1 MLVYVKE
8 AHPGDGDWPMPVPG
22 RGMLNEP
29 IGETA
34 RAVRAT
40 ECVKEL
46 ALDRYTVVVD
56 DVSDTVNRAFA
67 AWPER
72 LAVIDV
78 DGTLAFLGAPGPFGF
93 DPRAAER
100 ALREVL
106 DRRASH

>member
-1 MLVYVKE
+1 VLVYVKE

-78 DGTLAFLGAPGPFGF
+78 DGTLAFLFARCSTEERSTNDRGSGRAPNARGGAC
-93 DPRAAER
+93 
-100 ALREVL
+100 
-106 DRRASH
+106 